1 MSPIHNSRFWESQVP
16 LIQSPTV
23 ASDSETVSETEVWNF
38 DPFELHAG
46 LRKLCKDGETLK
58 LSPQACDVLSV
69 LVAKSGELVTREEI
83 YQQLWPAGTHVE
95 FQGNLNALIR
105 DIRHALNDSAR
116 NPRFIQT
123 VARRGYRFIA
133 ETANAS
139 APAPSSSQARARPRP
154 ALRTFAW
161 GIFPLLVLLA
171 LSIGLLL
178 RTVGSALPVAQLGLP
193 LMNYVG
199 QMSSPAFSPDGKCI
213 AFSWDGS
220 GRQGL
225 HIYVKRFDSGE
236 LRSLTHGEVEDRNAS
251 WSPDGKQIAFVRRM
265 APAQWAIFV
274 IPSVGGVERQLAL
287 LSSKTRLSWSK
298 NGQWIAYGVLHEN
311 GSNDTGIRAIN
322 LANGRTVHLT
332 DGEPGQWGDI
342 SPSFSP
348 DGRWLTFVR
357 FFKLGVSEL
366 HIIPLQDATHPA
378 GPPRRITFDMCDAED
393 PAWSP
398 DSRSVIF
405 TSDRQGNRKLWRI
418 SATEPSP
425 TPQLIGGENAQT
437 PSFDSRNRQ
446 VVYAHES
453 RVDTLGR
460 AAILGSDGRLGDFAR
475 LSWAPRLARNAA
487 YSPDGKWVAYESQLS
502 GPLQIWVSASDGS
515 GERQLTS
522 LNSSDIGTPRWSP
535 DGKWI
540 AFDARVKGKG
550 AIYLIPTAGGTP
562 RRLTSGEYED
572 VLPEWS
578 HDNRWIYFASQRTG
592 SYQIWK
598 MPSAGGAPLQITHQ
612 GGFRA
617 QESPNGRTLYYSK
630 GNHNTAI
637 WQVNPNGGEEVQVV
651 SSLVDWHRFA
661 VTSRGI
667 YYIPDTLHS
676 AVMFLSLESHQPA
689 RRAALFA
696 TEPILDLV
704 AAPHETGLL
713 IAMREVDNSELR
725 ILDLPH

>member
-1 MSPIHNSRFWESQVP
+1 MSPILNSLFLESQVP
-16 LIQSPTV
+16 LIQTSTV
-23 ASDSETVSETEVWNF
+23 TTVSEMVSETAVWSF
-38 DPFELHAG
+38 DAFELLSG
-46 LRKLCKDGETLK
+46 LRKLCKDGEGLK
-58 LSPQACDVLSV
+58 LSPQACDVLSL
-69 LVAKSGELVTREEI
+69 LVAKRGELVTREEI
-83 YQQLWPAGTHVE
+83 YQQLWPTGTHVE

-139 APAPSSSQARARPRP
+139 APVPSTSPAQVLPRST
-154 ALRTFAW
+154 LRIFAW
-161 GIFPLLVLLA
+161 GIFPLVVLLA
-171 LSIGLLL
+171 LSIGLML
-178 RTVGSALPVAQLGLP
+178 RTRNSLSPEAQLGIP

-199 QMSSPAFSPDGKCI
+199 QMGSPAFSPDGKRI

-220 GRQGL
+220 GHQGL
-225 HIYVKRFDSGE
+225 HIYVKQFDSGE
-236 LRSLTHGEVEDRNAS
+236 LRCLTRGEVEDKNAS
-251 WSPDGKQIAFVRRM
+251 WSPDGKQIAFVRKM
-265 APAQWAIFV
+265 APAQWAILV
-274 IPSVGGVERQLAL
+274 IPSVGGVEHQLAL
-287 LSSKTRLSWSK
+287 LSNKTKLSWSK
-298 NGQWIAYGVLHEN
+298 DGQWIAYGVLREN
-311 GSNDTGIRAIN
+311 GSGDTGIRAIG
-322 LANGRTVHLT
+322 LADGRTVHLT
-332 DGEPGQWGDI
+332 DGELGQWGDI
-342 SPSFSP
+342 SPAFSP
-348 DGRWLTFVR
+348 DGRWLAFVR

-366 HIIPLQDATHPA
+366 HIIPLHDATHPA

-398 DSRSVIF
+398 NSRSVVF
-405 TSDRQGNRKLWRI
+405 TSDRRGDRRLWRI
-418 SATEPSP
+418 SASELSP
-425 TPQLIGGENAQT
+425 APQFVGGENAQA
-437 PSFDSRNRQ
+437 PSFDSSNQRI
-446 VVYAHES
+446 VYAHES

-460 AAILGSDGRLGDFAR
+460 TAILGPDGRLGDFER

-540 AFDARVKGKG
+540 VFDARVKGKG
-550 AIYLIPTAGGTP
+550 AIYLIPFAGGTP

-598 MPSAGGAPLQITHQ
+598 MSSAGGVPLQITHQ

-617 QESPNGRTLYYSK
+617 QESPDGRTLYYSK

-637 WQVNPNGGEEVQVV
+637 WRVSPNGGNEVEVV
-651 SSLVDWHRFA
+651 SSLIDWHRFA

-713 IAMREVDNSELR
+713 ISMREVDNSELR
-725 ILDLPH
+725 ILNLPH